1 MGRRT
6 QEPRTYLQILKFA
19 MNSWQQQKHP
29 EAAEFRL
36 MCFFEILI
44 SIQNNFPYESFCCTG
59 VATPNSPEAKIDN
72 YLLISIPRFQTNTNP
87 RG

>member
-1 MGRRT
+1 
-6 QEPRTYLQILKFA
+6 
-19 MNSWQQQKHP
+19 
-29 EAAEFRL
+29 
-36 MCFFEILI
+36 MCFFEILLLSKPI
-44 SIQNNFPYESFCCTG
+44 FPYDSFCCTG